1 MVLLAL
7 LILSFV
13 HQEIKLRADKR
24 LETFKACANNPP
36 YSIDNLTA
44 MENYLKL
51 CEIMRLK

>member
-7 LILSFV
+7 LILSFI